1 MKGFVIKDACA
12 GLCVC
17 FCVRACV
24 CVYVTQNYRLGK
36 SAACLLSTL
45 PYAER
50 ALCVEKHKMIKK
62 SKRKDHILSHR
73 ITGRF
78 ICL

>member
-1 MKGFVIKDACA
+1 
-12 GLCVC
+12 
-17 FCVRACV
+17 
-24 CVYVTQNYRLGK
+24 VYVTQNYRLGK